1 MLEALVATLTLVGE
15 VLTRDANVARSLA
28 SDPPL
33 VGAFAVA
40 LLAGVSTGVA
50 HTSVLFLN
58 RIGRVRALVAGA
70 LGLVW
75 LTTLRVVEAVV
86 TWGVA
91 TLVTLRDVP
100 VETVVTVFLLALAP
114 QVFAALTFLPHV
126 GLLLGR
132 VLEAWGFLILF
143 LLLAA
148 AYGLPAWQALLV
160 AASGWV
166 VAQFLSRLLSA
177 PLGWLGSRVWTMAS
191 GQPVLVTSRD
201 ILAGT
206 PFIPISAPTAPHEVE
221 R

>member
-1 MLEALVATLTLVGE
+1 M
-15 VLTRDANVARSLA
+15 
-28 SDPPL
+28 
-33 VGAFAVA
+33 
-40 LLAGVSTGVA
+40 
-50 HTSVLFLN
+50 
-58 RIGRVRALVAGA
+58 
-70 LGLVW
+70 
-75 LTTLRVVEAVV
+75 
-86 TWGVA
+86 
-91 TLVTLRDVP
+91 
-100 VETVVTVFLLALAP
+100 ALAP

-143 LLLAA
+143 LLLVA

-166 VAQFLSRLLSA
+166 VAQLLSRLLSA

-206 PFIPISAPTAPHEVE
+206 PFIPISAPTAPHELE